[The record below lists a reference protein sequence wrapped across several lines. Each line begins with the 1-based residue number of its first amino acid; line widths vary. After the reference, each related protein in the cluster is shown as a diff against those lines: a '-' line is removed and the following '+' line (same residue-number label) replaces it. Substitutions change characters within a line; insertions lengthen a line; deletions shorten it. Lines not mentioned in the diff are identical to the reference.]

1 VRRAYSDWA
10 ELMTELTEIDVLV
23 EEARDR
29 LRAGKGAKAIELLQ
43 QIVETDAD
51 CLKAH
56 ETLAAAH
63 YRGSEFEKA
72 IEHFQ
77 VVLRLDPRKKQADIN
92 IGAIYNRMGRFND
105 SVKALR
111 RGIQKDRKCA
121 DGFYNLG
128 LAYRGLNQLSM
139 AVSAY
144 REAIRLEPEMA
155 EAHLN
160 LANVFVEMG
169 NHQQAILHYKKA
181 IDFRPG
187 FDRAERGLIQ
197 AEMARERA
205 KDAISPFGRLVSE
218 EQLAAAAIEK
228 VPIREMSDQERLD
241 DRHAVRQLSVDITAD
256 SALLLKCLQKE
267 LEPSLM
273 ALTRA
278 AAQGDDSPTLLGNC
292 LPDFQSAL
300 LNYRDLRTTLKRK
313 MDQLRSHETFVAGE
327 E

>member
-1 VRRAYSDWA
+1 
-10 ELMTELTEIDVLV
+10 
-23 EEARDR
+23 
-29 LRAGKGAKAIELLQ
+29 
-43 QIVETDAD
+43 
-51 CLKAH
+51 
-56 ETLAAAH
+56 
-63 YRGSEFEKA
+63 
-72 IEHFQ
+72 
-77 VVLRLDPRKKQADIN
+77 
-92 IGAIYNRMGRFND
+92 MGRFND

-169 NHQQAILHYKKA
+169 NHQQAILHYKK
-181 IDFRPG
+181 
-187 FDRAERGLIQ
+187 
-197 AEMARERA
+197 
-205 KDAISPFGRLVSE
+205 
-218 EQLAAAAIEK
+218 AIEK

>member
-1 VRRAYSDWA
+1 MI
-10 ELMTELTEIDVLV
+10 EQTEVDALV
-23 EEARDR
+23 EEAKGC

-43 QIVETDAD
+43 QVVDADAD
-51 CLKAH
+51 CLRAH
-56 ETLAAAH
+56 EALAAAYYH
-63 YRGSEFEKA
+63 SSKFEQA
-72 IEHFQ
+72 IEHFR

-92 IGAIYNRMGRFND
+92 IGAIYNRLGQFND

-197 AEMARERA
+197 AEKARERA
-205 KDAISPFGRLVSE
+205 KKAISPFGRLVNE
-218 EQLAAAAIEK
+218 EQLAAAAITTTTT
-228 VPIREMSDQERLD
+228 REMSDQERLD
-241 DRHAVRQLSVDITAD
+241 DRHTVRQLSVDITAD
-256 SALLLKCLQKE
+256 SSQLLECLRKE

-273 ALTRA
+273 ALARA

-292 LPDFQSAL
+292 LPEFHSAL

-313 MDQLRSHETFVAGE
+313 LDQLRSHETFVVDTD
-327 E
+327 